1 MKGDGVLLGPPCPT
15 VMLSSAWELGA
26 VAVGSG
32 SVKERGSGGTVM
44 AAGSS
49 PALQVPGSTGVRRGH
64 QRTVSTQQPLV
75 RKLPDCP
82 ISVQLPPW

>member
-1 MKGDGVLLGPPCPT
+1 M
-15 VMLSSAWELGA
+15 
-26 VAVGSG
+26 AVGSG
-32 SVKERGSGGTVM
+32 SVKEHGAGGTVM

-49 PALQVPGSTGVRRGH
+49 PALQVLGSTVVRRGH

-82 ISVQLPPW
+82 IPSVSDSHHGNCPDMSLL